1 MRFVAYRESRITGQT
16 GVIQADHR
24 HRAQVIVTDEHR
36 LSSGVLAGGAHPL
49 VVEADQLIVSGGVLV
64 LEFEELTRSEERR
77 VGKECRCQWGVST
90 GKERSYRRRG
100 ARHGDE

>member
-64 LEFEELTRSEERR
+64 LEFEALTGPFYEAAAS
-77 VGKECRCQWGVST
+77 VLCACPWGAGGGLLSVLVAVAVMA
-90 GKERSYRRRG
+90 GE
-100 ARHGDE
+100 